1 MRKKLAGWFLLCF
14 LVCAMVPVSVQAAWT
29 TTAQGR
35 MYTTSAAPGYYTGW
49 HKIGKYTYYFN
60 SKGIMQTGWGKISK
74 KYYYFGTNGR
84 MRTGWLTLK
93 DKKYYLGT
101 NGVRRTGWV
110 TIKSGT
116 KTLKYYFD
124 SQGVMQTGLQT
135 IKNKMYYFNSSG
147 VRQYG
152 FIRDTATGK
161 VYYANKTTGVL
172 VQEAWVGNYYFQEDG
187 TMAVN
192 QWIEGRWVGSDGRFT
207 GIINNVGWVTNNGI
221 RRYYDRNSRIVYGW
235 LTLSGKKY
243 YLDTTTG
250 ALQYGWFKVGNYTY
264 YSDSKGVVQTNTWVG
279 KKYLKSTGAMATG
292 WLTVD
297 GKRYYFDPS
306 TGDKLVNCWKKI
318 GKCTYHF
325 DENGVKQVNT
335 WIDGK
340 YYVGE
345 KGARAKG
352 VTKIDGKYYYFS
364 VKSNGI
370 LLKGWIKY
378 GNDMYYAHST
388 KGYLYVNKWFT
399 KSSNKYYA
407 GADCKLYKGLK
418 TISGKLYY
426 FNTTNG
432 RMVKNTKMEI
442 SGSTYYFEADGAA
455 AKSKWV
461 KINSK
466 YYYFESNGKMAVNR
480 WVGSYY
486 VGADGAR
493 TNQTLTVGLNTIGG
507 KIYCYD
513 SNGNMLK
520 GWQTVNGNK
529 YYFGSDGAAVKGL
542 QVISGKK
549 YYFYPTCI
557 LAVNLTLAVGDKE
570 YTINASGVVIA
581 ERTINVSGTTT
592 GSKIAK
598 FAIKYVGNPYVYGG
612 TSLTNGAD
620 CSGFVQTVFAQFGI
634 KLLRVADDQMKGP
647 STSLISAGYKR
658 AVVVS
663 TNNMLPGDL
672 VFYGSSNYASHVAI
686 YIGDG
691 KIVHASNSQPYPL
704 GGIKISQYN
713 YQTPIRIV
721 RYWS

>member
-84 MRTGWLTLK
+84 MRT
-93 DKKYYLGT
+93 
-101 NGVRRTGWV
+101 
-110 TIKSGT
+110 
-116 KTLKYYFD
+116 
-124 SQGVMQTGLQT
+124 
-135 IKNKMYYFNSSG
+135 
-147 VRQYG
+147 
-152 FIRDTATGK
+152 
-161 VYYANKTTGVL
+161 
-172 VQEAWVGNYYFQEDG
+172 
-187 TMAVN
+187 
-192 QWIEGRWVGSDGRFT
+192 
-207 GIINNVGWVTNNGI
+207 
-221 RRYYDRNSRIVYGW
+221 GW

-507 KIYCYD
+507 KIYYYD

-542 QVISGKK
+542 QMISGKK

-557 LAVNLTLAVGDKE
+557 LAVNLTLVVGNKE